1 MFEDAHDN
9 MVFTDPETGDQLI
22 FHRKT
27 WLCTI
32 HGILTRYLGF
42 TPELAYDMIKN
53 APLCSDAGINYHSVG
68 MLCHDEEY
76 HWAMNW
82 PTAKGTGTRAT
93 QWISHKTTMTGMKNT
108 EMIITSSP
116 IRWSRAYLKS
126 PLCFP
131 DNS

>member
-76 HWAMNW
+76 HWAMILAYGEGYWNLYW
-82 PTAKGTGTRAT
+82 
-93 QWISHKTTMTGMKNT
+93 QNLLIMTIGYSCERRSQELSGKH
-108 EMIITSSP
+108 SG
-116 IRWSRAYLKS
+116 
-126 PLCFP
+126 
-131 DNS
+131 

>member
-32 HGILTRYLGF
+32 HGILTHYLGF

-76 HWAMNW
+76 HWAMILAYGEGYW
-82 PTAKGTGTRAT
+82 HKGHTVDKPQDYYDWDEKYRNDNNL
-93 QWISHKTTMTGMKNT
+93 KPYTM
-108 EMIITSSP
+108 E
-116 IRWSRAYLKS
+116 
-126 PLCFP
+126 
-131 DNS
+131 